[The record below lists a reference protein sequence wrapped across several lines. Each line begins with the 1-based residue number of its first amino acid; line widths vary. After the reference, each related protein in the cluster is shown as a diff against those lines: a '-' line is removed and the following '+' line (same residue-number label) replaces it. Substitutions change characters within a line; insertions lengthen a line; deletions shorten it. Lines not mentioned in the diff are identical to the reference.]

1 MQAAMQAAK
10 LFLPSNVNLRLAVA
24 ALTRTHT
31 SPAPPLRATKS
42 DDKHV
47 SDVLVAHEDVPQEA
61 PTAYADCHTQSSR
74 PHDGGWR
81 TIGRGSHQRAGG
93 KRTGVWSSGK
103 NPTPERV
110 MLTTPPEV
118 CVFIGASRVT
128 IKAIVGVA
136 VVGVGVAAAL
146 GDGVGEDVGD
156 GVGADVG
163 DGVGEGVG
171 DGVGEGVRCVA

>member
-1 MQAAMQAAK
+1 M
-10 LFLPSNVNLRLAVA
+10 V
-24 ALTRTHT
+24 
-31 SPAPPLRATKS
+31 
-42 DDKHV
+42 
-47 SDVLVAHEDVPQEA
+47 
-61 PTAYADCHTQSSR
+61 
-74 PHDGGWR
+74 GG
-81 TIGRGSHQRAGG
+81 GRSGGGGSHQRAGG

-103 NPTPERV
+103 NPTPVRV
-110 MLTTPPEV
+110 MLTAPPEV
-118 CVFIGASRVT
+118 CVFIGVSCVT
-128 IKAIVGVA
+128 KKAIVGVA